1 MDTIF
6 ECSYLSYLYQCSY
19 LFLFALFVFVLF
31 VLFVFEC
38 SYLCVTTRGIEVGHS
53 KCLQMRTEGEGYH
66 ASCFFHVF
74 HVFMFYIDIY
84 RHCFILLLL
93 LLLLL
98 LNVFALAVS

>member
-66 ASCFFHVF
+66 VSCFFMF
-74 HVFMFYIDIY
+74 FMFYIDID

-98 LNVFALAVS
+98 LNVFALAIS